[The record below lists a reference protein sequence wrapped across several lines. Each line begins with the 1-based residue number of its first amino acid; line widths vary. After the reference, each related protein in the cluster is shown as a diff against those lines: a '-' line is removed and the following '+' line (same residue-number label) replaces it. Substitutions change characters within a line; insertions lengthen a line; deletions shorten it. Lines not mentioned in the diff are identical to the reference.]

1 MLSPTPRARRSGGT
15 DAASPGAR
23 YPTATPAAKTPR
35 RAPRLWCG
43 MRMNGELILG
53 IVAAMAA
60 SAAYN
65 VAIGLQAIEA
75 RDVPP
80 EHGLRASL
88 ITQLLRRPR
97 WLAGAALNFLGW
109 PLQTVAL
116 LLAPLTVVQPCL
128 AAGLLLLLL
137 MGAHHLHEPV
147 GRREVI
153 SLAAIIAGVVVLTV
167 ASPQR
172 SDTSASAE
180 SLVVVVGALGLL
192 ALLPYA
198 ISRARHVSGLPVA
211 VSAGV
216 AFAWSGISTKLLSD
230 ALSTGN
236 WTGIVGW
243 AAATGL
249 AAALG
254 TASEMTALQSRG
266 ATEVAPLVFVIQMV
280 VPVLLAPILVHERW
294 TDTPINGL
302 LLLGAL
308 CVVAAGSFLL
318 ASSRIVQAFTAG
330 EPARSSTET
339 DESPSRESSVRSSSK
354 DTIEPGERG
363 SSVTTT
369 T

>member
-1 MLSPTPRARRSGGT
+1 
-15 DAASPGAR
+15 
-23 YPTATPAAKTPR
+23 
-35 RAPRLWCG
+35 
-43 MRMNGELILG
+43 
-53 IVAAMAA
+53 MAA

-75 RDVPP
+75 RDVPA

-88 ITQLLRRPR
+88 IKELLRRPR

-180 SLVVVVGALGLL
+180 SLVVVLGALGLL

-280 VPVLLAPILVHERW
+280 VPVLLAPILVHEKW

-339 DESPSRESSVRSSSK
+339 AESPSRESSVRSSSK
-354 DTIEPGERG
+354 ETIEPGERG